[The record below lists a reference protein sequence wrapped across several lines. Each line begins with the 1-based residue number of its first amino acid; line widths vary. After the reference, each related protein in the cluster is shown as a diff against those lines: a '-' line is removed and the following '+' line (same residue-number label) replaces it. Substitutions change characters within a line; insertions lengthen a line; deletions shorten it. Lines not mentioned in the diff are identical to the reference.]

1 MTENP
6 HLQDDSH
13 QEIVS
18 PAAPGISN
26 REIRMLIFQDRIQDR
41 GVVFALGVCALA
53 LVYTLLYAA
62 VLPGFFISLAVFI
75 LAGLVGA
82 SLFLWRFVVHYQQN
96 YALKSQELL
105 SLLEARDLHLQ
116 EDRVKEMHSG
126 LECGFKEL
134 KAAEGLRLLHK
145 LDHEYEQL
153 VPVLTGGKESDLLSM
168 SNLDALVKET
178 YFRGLSVLQDVFELE
193 RLVRTTDNAQL
204 QSETA
209 ELQKKAAVLR
219 DDPEGR
225 ERLAQVN
232 ERIQSNQER
241 LHMLRKIKQR
251 MEELMYQAGRCEASL
266 GKTRIQLAALK
277 AEASEIGV
285 SAVTDTL
292 RKTIDRAR
300 DVQNEL
306 KKMGY

>member
-1 MTENP
+1 
-6 HLQDDSH
+6 
-13 QEIVS
+13 
-18 PAAPGISN
+18 
-26 REIRMLIFQDRIQDR
+26 
-41 GVVFALGVCALA
+41 
-53 LVYTLLYAA
+53 
-62 VLPGFFISLAVFI
+62 
-75 LAGLVGA
+75 
-82 SLFLWRFVVHYQQN
+82 
-96 YALKSQELL
+96 
-105 SLLEARDLHLQ
+105 
-116 EDRVKEMHSG
+116 
-126 LECGFKEL
+126 
-134 KAAEGLRLLHK
+134 
-145 LDHEYEQL
+145 
-153 VPVLTGGKESDLLSM
+153 
-168 SNLDALVKET
+168 
-178 YFRGLSVLQDVFELE
+178 VLQDVFELE

-225 ERLAQVN
+225 DRFVQVN

-306 KKMGY
+306 KNMGY